1 MGFCAFGSEP
11 VLWPHSACGSMVR
24 YDRMFVVFALC
35 ERKKRQTKKRKYRS
49 AEGKEAPT
57 A

>member
-1 MGFCAFGSEP
+1 MEP
-11 VLWPHSACGSMVR
+11 
-24 YDRMFVVFALC
+24 YDHMFVVFALC

-57 A
+57 AKP